1 MQTNGTAIC
10 YPQGKSFP
18 SPGPRVDCWAFSQQ
32 PARGQGLPICREPSP
47 ASAEGNVPKKF
58 RQNGC
63 FGGAKRSERGLGE
76 SLLKRFPQEAGT
88 GLRPLAQGCAGAGK
102 IVFPPR
108 HACGEPWREACFQVG
123 TAGGTNVTGT
133 KRQQKYLARFP
144 AICGDR
150 KERVH
155 ILFTHSRYTNNQPG
169 CAARL
174 PAFAGKERRQ
184 EKGIWNHGPR
194 PVNGRPAL

>member
-1 MQTNGTAIC
+1 METC
-10 YPQGKSFP
+10 YPRGNLFP

-32 PARGQGLPICREPSP
+32 PARGQGLPICRKPPP
-47 ASAEGNVPKKF
+47 ASAEGSVPKKF

-108 HACGEPWREACFQVG
+108 HACGLPWYEPTAYHLPPPEEAIPVPGAPSGLLGFLP
-123 TAGGTNVTGT
+123 TTG
-133 KRQQKYLARFP
+133 
-144 AICGDR
+144 
-150 KERVH
+150 E
-155 ILFTHSRYTNNQPG
+155 
-169 CAARL
+169 
-174 PAFAGKERRQ
+174 
-184 EKGIWNHGPR
+184 GPR
-194 PVNGRPAL
+194 LAHLPEAAPSLGRGKRPKKIPPKRMFWRRKKV